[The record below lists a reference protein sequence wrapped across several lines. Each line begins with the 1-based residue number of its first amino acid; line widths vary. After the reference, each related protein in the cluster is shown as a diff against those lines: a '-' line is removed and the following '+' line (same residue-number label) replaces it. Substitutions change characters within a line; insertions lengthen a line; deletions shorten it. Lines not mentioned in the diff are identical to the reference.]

1 MATTLMDTTS
11 IVLKTDRLGRVR
23 TPARRREELLDE
35 FARSGL
41 SGTEFAR
48 LVGVRYTTFATWTQQ
63 RRKMNAARKPRAA
76 TAVAAAAPAAR
87 FVQVVPGAQ
96 QDGGMAPLQ
105 VSLPG
110 GASLRIADARQA
122 ALAAALIMA
131 LEPRASC

>member
-11 IVLKTDRLGRVR
+11 IVLKTDSLGRVR
-23 TPARRREELLDE
+23 TSARRREELLDE

-41 SGTEFAR
+41 SGVEFAK
-48 LVGVRYTTFATWTQQ
+48 LVGVRYPTFATWTQQ
-63 RRKMNAARKPRAA
+63 RRKLAAARKPRAA
-76 TAVAAAAPAAR
+76 AVAR

-110 GASLRIADARQA
+110 GASLRIADAQQA
-122 ALAAALIMA
+122 ALAAALIKA
-131 LEPRASC
+131 LDPRVSC